1 MFSPGLSPWFTDS
14 FSLSIVLYLFL
25 YLLIHTLLAAVLTL
39 LTRFLAR
46 RLAGEGGRRLSF
58 SLPKPSQLRLHR
70 APFSVWKV
78 FPVVSVPLLAGF
90 WCLYWRTDLNY
101 LFYTHQK
108 ALYLLFWATLS
119 LLTALPLLK
128 RGYRGML
135 LPAAALAVG
144 TFCFP
149 FLAHPI
155 TYSTITQVFRAY
167 DPDLNRSSYYSL
179 GQCSFLLLV
188 AALLMILL
196 YLLCCFF
203 RLEVSK
209 SEPPE
214 PSEGPDL

>member
-78 FPVVSVPLLAGF
+78 VPVVSVPLLAGF